1 MESSN
6 YNGSHV
12 IVRPRAEHEA
22 LPMSLL
28 LLADPD
34 QTAIDRYASLCRWW
48 LATDHESIIG
58 VCGALQRSGRS
69 WEIMNMAVLP
79 EYAGQGIGSQLM
91 KETLASLDHEGATE
105 VIVCTGNSSLG
116 ALAFYQ
122 KQGFRIKAID
132 PDYFIRHYNEPIIE
146 NGIVCR
152 DQIILYRSLEM
163 SAVPQPFTRPIVL
176 SDFQTSVT
184 IRIAQIRDAGPLI
197 RMKRRLDEQTTF
209 MLLEPGER
217 SMGES
222 EQRDVIRYA
231 LRSANSN
238 IFLAEYNGQI
248 IGYLEAMGGKVMRN
262 RHSVYI
268 VVGVLQEYAN
278 RGIGRR
284 LFQTLLHWASDR
296 KIHRLELTVQSTN
309 ERGLYLYRSLGFH
322 IEGIQKKALI
332 VNDTY
337 VDLIQMSLLLPD

>member
-6 YNGSHV
+6 YNDARV
-12 IVRPRAEHEA
+12 IIRPRTEHET
-22 LPMSLL
+22 LPMPLL

-34 QTAIDRYASLCRWW
+34 PAAIERYAALCRWW
-48 LATDHESIIG
+48 FADDGNEIIG
-58 VCGALQRSGRS
+58 VCGVLERSSGA
-69 WEIMNMAVLP
+69 WEIMNMAVLARC
-79 EYAGQGIGSQLM
+79 EGQGIGSRLM
-91 KETLASLDHEGATE
+91 KSVLADLEQEGAIE
-105 VIVCTGNSSLG
+105 VTVCTGNSSLG

-122 KQGFRIKAID
+122 KQGFRMEAIEL
-132 PDYFIRHYNEPIIE
+132 DYFVRHYDEPIIE
-146 NGIVCR
+146 NGIPCR
-152 DQIILYRSLEM
+152 DRIILCRRL
-163 SAVPQPFTRPIVL
+163 AVMRAPKRPIVL
-176 SDFQTSVT
+176 SHFQASVSV
-184 IRIAQIRDAGPLI
+184 RIAQIRDAGPLI

-217 SMGES
+217 MMGES

-238 IFLAEYNGQI
+238 IFLAEYEGQI

-284 LFQTLLHWASDR
+284 LFQTMMHWAEDR
-296 KIHRLELTVQSTN
+296 GVHRLELTVQSTN
-309 ERGLYLYRSLGFH
+309 ERGIHLYRSLGFH
-322 IEGIQKKALI
+322 IEGIQKQALI
-332 VNDTY
+332 VDGSY
-337 VDLIQMSLLLPD
+337 VDLIQMSLLLT